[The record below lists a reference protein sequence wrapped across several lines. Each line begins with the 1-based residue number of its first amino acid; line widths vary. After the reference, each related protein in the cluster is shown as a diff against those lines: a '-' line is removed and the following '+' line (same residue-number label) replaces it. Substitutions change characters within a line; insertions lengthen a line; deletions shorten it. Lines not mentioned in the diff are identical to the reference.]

1 MHRNGIFAGALA
13 MALAATGVAVA
24 QQKDVLSVDLPGQ
37 PATLD
42 PHIQWDTDSYHVY
55 RNIFDNLVT
64 RDASGK
70 IVPQVASAWTYRS
83 PTEIE
88 FTIRSDIRFHDGT
101 PLTPEDVVFSVRR
114 ITDPAFRSPQLSQF
128 DSIREARV
136 VGPDKVLL
144 VTEKPYPVLLA
155 QLVKLSI
162 VPKAHVERVGAE
174 KFNLEPMGS
183 GPYRFASWQR
193 GVRVTL
199 EANDAYWRGKPS
211 IRGITFQNV
220 ADEAT
225 RIANL
230 KSGRADV
237 TRAISP
243 DQAQALKSE
252 ARLKLLPA
260 ATERIGYLFVNAQ
273 WGPTADV
280 RVRRAIAHAIDR
292 KLIVDALYGGFG
304 TPVDVVLTPANFG
317 YATGIPSYA
326 FDPAKAR
333 ALIKEAGAEG
343 AEIPFT
349 TSPAYDQR
357 LVQALQQMLQE
368 VGLKVAI
375 RMTDHPT
382 FLKRRQG
389 NPDEA
394 GSISTGLWSC
404 GCQDAD
410 GVINPLF
417 RTGSAWAK
425 YSNPRFDALIDAA
438 RATIDEKERL
448 AHYADAL
455 RILHEDVPGVG
466 MFQYHAIYASRRE
479 LQWQPTA
486 GESFH
491 VFDMKWQN

>member
-1 MHRNGIFAGALA
+1 MAIKKILALATALA
-13 MALAATGVAVA
+13 MSLGAAALAQV
-24 QQKDVLSVDLPGQ
+24 KDTLSVDLPGQ

-55 RNIFDNLVT
+55 RNIFDNLIT
-64 RDASGK
+64 RDPSGK
-70 IVPQVASAWTYRS
+70 IVPQVASAWTYRT

-88 FTIRSDIRFHDGT
+88 FTIRTDIKFHDGSA
-101 PLTPEDVVFSVRR
+101 LMPEDVVFSVKR
-114 ITDPAFRSPQLSQF
+114 ITDPAFKSPQLTQF
-128 DSIREARV
+128 NSIIDARV
-136 VGPDKVLL
+136 AGPDKVLL

-162 VPKAHVERVGAE
+162 VPKAHVEKVGAE

-183 GPYRFASWQR
+183 GPYKFAGWQR

-199 EANDAYWRGKPS
+199 EANDAYWRGKPA
-211 IRGITFQNV
+211 IRTVTFQNV

-230 KSGRADV
+230 KSGRADI

-252 ARLKLLPA
+252 ARLKLLPVP
-260 ATERIGYLFVNAQ
+260 TERVGFLFINAQ
-273 WGPTADV
+273 WGPGTDL

-292 KLIVDALYGGFG
+292 KLIVDALYGGFA

-317 YATGIPSYA
+317 YVSGIPSYP
-326 FDPAKAR
+326 FDPVRAR
-333 ALIKEAGAEG
+333 ALVKEAGAEG
-343 AEIPFT
+343 AEVVFG

-368 VGLKVAI
+368 VGLKVTI

-382 FLKRRQG
+382 FLRRRQG

-417 RTGSAWAK
+417 RTGSTWAK
-425 YSNPRFDALIDAA
+425 YSNPKFDAAIDAA
-438 RATIDEKERL
+438 RATIDDAERL
-448 AHYADAL
+448 KHYADAL
-455 RILHEDVPGVG
+455 RILYEDVPGVG

-479 LQWQPTA
+479 VQWQPTA
-486 GESFH
+486 GESFA

>member
-1 MHRNGIFAGALA
+1 MQRRKLLA
-13 MALAATGVAVA
+13 MIAAIAMSIGAAAA
-24 QQKDVLSVDLPGQ
+24 QPAKDTLSVDLPGQ

-64 RDASGK
+64 RDAAGK

-88 FTIRSDIRFHDGT
+88 FTIRTDIKFHDGSA
-101 PLTPEDVVFSVRR
+101 LTPADVVYSVKR
-114 ITDPAFRSPQLSQF
+114 ITDPAFKSPQLSQF
-128 DSIREARV
+128 DTIKEARL

-162 VPKAHVERVGAE
+162 VSKAHVEKVGAE

-183 GPYRFASWQR
+183 GPYKFASWQR

-199 EANDAYWRGKPS
+199 EANDSYWRGKPS
-211 IRGITFQNV
+211 IRTVTFQNV
-220 ADEAT
+220 SDEAT

-230 KSGRADV
+230 KSGRADII
-237 TRAISP
+237 RAVSP

-252 ARLKLLPA
+252 SRLKLLPA
-260 ATERIGYLFVNAQ
+260 ATERIGYLFINAQ
-273 WGPTADV
+273 WGPTADI

-292 KLIVDALYGGFG
+292 KLIVEALYAGFG

-317 YATGIPSYA
+317 YITGIPSYP

-343 AEIPFT
+343 AELPFT
-349 TSPAYDQR
+349 TSPAYDSR
-357 LVQALQQMLQE
+357 LVQALQQMLGD
-368 VGLKVAI
+368 VGLKVTI
-375 RMTDHPT
+375 QLTDHPT

-389 NPDEA
+389 NPNEA

-417 RTGSAWAK
+417 RTGSTWAK
-425 YSNPRFDALIDAA
+425 YSNPKFDALIDAA
-438 RATIDEKERL
+438 RATIDEAERL
-448 AHYADAL
+448 KHYGDAL
-455 RILHEDVPGVG
+455 RILYEDVPGVG
-466 MFQYHAIYASRRE
+466 MFQYHAIYAARRE
-479 LQWQPTA
+479 IQWQPTA
-486 GESFH
+486 GESFA
-491 VFDMKWQN
+491 VFDMKWQP

>member
-1 MHRNGIFAGALA
+1 MQRRTLVALTAAISLFAGQALA
-13 MALAATGVAVA
+13 QGA
-24 QQKDVLSVDLPGQ
+24 KDTLSVDLPGQ

-64 RDASGK
+64 RDAAGT
-70 IVPQVASAWTYRS
+70 IIGQVASAWTYRT

-88 FTIRSDIRFHDGT
+88 FTIRTDIKFHDGS
-101 PLTPEDVVFSVRR
+101 PLTAEDVVYSVKR
-114 ITDPAFRSPQLSQF
+114 ITDPAFKSPQLSQF
-128 DSIREARV
+128 DSIKEARV
-136 VGPDKVLL
+136 VAPDKVVLI
-144 VTEKPYPVLLA
+144 TEKPYPVLLA

-162 VPKAHVERVGAE
+162 VPKAHVEKVGPE

-183 GPYRFASWQR
+183 GPYKFASWQR
-193 GVRVTL
+193 GVRVSL
-199 EANDAYWRGKPS
+199 EANDAYWRGKPA
-211 IRGITFQNV
+211 IRAVTFQNV
-220 ADEAT
+220 SDEAT

-230 KSGRADV
+230 KSGRADII
-237 TRAISP
+237 RAVSP

-260 ATERIGYLFVNAQ
+260 ATERIGYLFINAQ

-292 KLIVDALYGGFG
+292 KTIVDALYAGFG

-317 YATGIPSYA
+317 YVTGIPSYP

-343 AEIPFT
+343 AELPFT
-349 TSPAYDQR
+349 TSPAYDSR
-357 LVQALQQMLQE
+357 LVQALQQMLQD
-368 VGLKVAI
+368 VGLKVTI
-375 RMTDHPT
+375 QLTDHPT

-389 NPDEA
+389 NPGEA

-417 RTGSAWAK
+417 RTGSSWAK
-425 YSNPRFDALIDAA
+425 YSNPKFDAAIDAA
-438 RATIDEKERL
+438 RATIDGAERL
-448 AHYADAL
+448 KHYTEAL
-455 RILHEDVPGVG
+455 KILYEDVPGVG
-466 MFQYHAIYASRRE
+466 MFQYHAIYAARRE
-479 LQWQPTA
+479 IQWQPTA
-486 GESFH
+486 GESFA
-491 VFDMKWQN
+491 VFDMKWQP